1 MQSNTVQNFH
11 NKPSIFHIF
20 GIYISSFVT
29 TGNYGTGID
38 VKNSKLCSLNF
49 KDKKDSVESL
59 NFNFKFFLIVLK
71 ILWRYF

>member
-49 KDKKDSVESL
+49 KDKK
-59 NFNFKFFLIVLK
+59 
-71 ILWRYF
+71 RQC